1 MELLEFVGLEDKADS
16 YPNELSGGQKQ
27 RIGIAR
33 ALATNPSIL
42 LCDEITSAL
51 DPNTTDS
58 ILKLLQK
65 INETYNITIMIITH
79 EMNIIDRKSTR
90 LNSSHVAISYA
101 VF

>member
-1 MELLEFVGLEDKADS
+1 MIFQHFNLLNSKTIYQNIAIPLVLEKENKKVIKKRVMELLEFVGLEDKADS

-42 LCDEITSAL
+42 LCE
-51 DPNTTDS
+51 
-58 ILKLLQK
+58 
-65 INETYNITIMIITH
+65 
-79 EMNIIDRKSTR
+79 DRKSTR

-101 VF
+101 VFC